1 MKRCRQTALP
11 RLRGKAPYVVCQR
24 LNTSSLNSASSTA
37 STGPQL
43 AGFGDI
49 RQKHSPPPVPRRP
62 LRYRPEPWRVIPWD
76 RRGTLACI
84 NSHTSGSFRAAEE
97 TVLRGGLSSV
107 LTPAERRRLEEW
119 RLVPRTRPSTRHAR
133 SWSRNQKGQD
143 YIFINKY
150 FWRGIWFIKIILFGR
165 MVIFFLKVNP
175 YFSQIGSII
184 AYYYSS
190 FSVIKLWWSDF
201 LN

>member
-1 MKRCRQTALP
+1 MSLWSDVDKRPFRVWEEKRQDL
-11 RLRGKAPYVVCQR
+11 
-24 LNTSSLNSASSTA
+24 TSSLNSASSTA

-119 RLVPRTRPSTRHAR
+119 RLVPRTRPSSRHAR
-133 SWSRNQKGQD
+133 SWSLETRRDRIKLSHFHKQVLLAWHLIYKD
-143 YIFINKY
+143 HFIWKN
-150 FWRGIWFIKIILFGR
+150 GDIL
-165 MVIFFLKVNP
+165 LKVNL